1 MNQDL
6 LNQVLCC
13 FSLKGDFNEH
23 FVNDPVLMKCG
34 RNACKKCAKDS
45 YIFKKKCSFCDLYHD
60 RTEVSDS
67 PTNVAAELLIK
78 SSLTEL
84 TAYLDE
90 NRKHEGFSVLLS

>member
-45 YIFKKKCSFCDLYHD
+45 YIFKKKSPWDL
-60 RTEVSDS
+60 S
-67 PTNVAAELLIK
+67 
-78 SSLTEL
+78 
-84 TAYLDE
+84 
-90 NRKHEGFSVLLS
+90 SVLNSRK